1 MMLAHPANS
10 KHEIEFS
17 FRTPK
22 TAMNIRDYEYKLTL
36 SYNVFSRRGLL
47 FSPSA
52 LPIEK
57 SIMVTTAPVNRQE
70 EHEPIGKAAGPC
82 VMVLFGAS
90 GDLTKRKLVPA
101 LYNLVKAK
109 LLPKNFAV
117 MGVSFDDLSREQFRD
132 QVTGFLQQEDHG
144 TEAWEWFTQ
153 RLYYQ
158 RGDFADPSTYST
170 LATRLSE
177 VDQDH
182 NTEANYLFY
191 LATAPK
197 YFAQIVRQLG
207 QAGLSRQNDGRWRRV
222 VIEKPFGQDLD
233 SAKALNRD
241 IKAVLAENQIYRI
254 DHYLG
259 KETVQNIMV
268 FRFDNAIFE
277 PIWNRRYIDHV
288 QITNAE
294 TVGVEQRG
302 GYFDTAGTL
311 RDMVPNHMM
320 QLLSLTTMEPPVSF
334 QADAVRNEQAKI
346 LRAVQP
352 LDSEDV
358 LHCSVRGQ
366 YGEGA
371 IGAERVSAYRSEPG
385 VAAESKTETFV
396 ALKLNIDNWRWAG
409 VPFYIR
415 TGKRLAQRHT
425 EITIQF
431 KRTPF
436 EIFRNAPVHKHTN
449 QLVIQIQPV
458 EAISLSF
465 GAKIPGPVLRVG
477 SVDMSFEY
485 SKYFG
490 ADAYTGYE
498 VLLYECMIGDAT
510 LFQRA
515 DMVEAGWSVV
525 DPVLD
530 VWQALPP
537 RRFPNYPSGTWG
549 PAESDELL
557 ARDGRH
563 WRKIEP

>member
-1 MMLAHPANS
+1 MAN
-10 KHEIEFS
+10 
-17 FRTPK
+17 
-22 TAMNIRDYEYKLTL
+22 AA
-36 SYNVFSRRGLL
+36 VA
-47 FSPSA
+47 SA
-52 LPIEK
+52 Q
-57 SIMVTTAPVNRQE
+57 N
-70 EHEPIGKAAGPC
+70 EHKEPGKAADPC
-82 VMVLFGAS
+82 VMVLFGAA

-101 LYNLVKAK
+101 LFNLVKAR
-109 LLPKNFAV
+109 LLPKDFAV
-117 MGVSFDDLSREQFRD
+117 VGVSVDDLSLEQFRN
-132 QVTGFLQQEDHG
+132 QVTGFLHPEDRG

-158 RGDFADPSTYST
+158 RGDFADSETYAT
-170 LATRLSE
+170 LGDRLSDLNRE
-177 VDQDH
+177 RQ
-182 NTEANYLFY
+182 TQGNYLFY

-197 YFAQIVRQLG
+197 FFAPIIQQLG
-207 QAGLSRQNDGRWRRV
+207 RAGMSKQENGRWRRV
-222 VIEKPFGQDLD
+222 VIEKPFGHDLE
-233 SAKALNRD
+233 SAKSLNRE
-241 IKAVLAENQIYRI
+241 IKSVLNENQIYRI

-302 GYFDTAGTL
+302 GYFDSAGTL

-320 QLLSLTTMEPPVSF
+320 QLLSLTAMEPPASL
-334 QADAVRNEQAKI
+334 QADAVRNEQAKV

-358 LHCSVRGQ
+358 LHRSVRGQ
-366 YGEGA
+366 YGEGSSN
-371 IGAERVSAYRSEPG
+371 GERVSGYRAEPG
-385 VAAESKTETFV
+385 VSPESRTETFL

-409 VPFYIR
+409 VPFYLR
-415 TGKRLAQRHT
+415 TGKRLAKRHT

-436 EIFRNAPVHKHTN
+436 EVFHKAPLHTSHTN
-449 QLVIQIQPV
+449 TLVIQIQPV
-458 EAISLSF
+458 EGISLSF
-465 GAKIPGPVLRVG
+465 GAKIPGAVLRVG

-498 VLLYECMIGDAT
+498 VLLYDCMIGDAT

-530 VWQALPP
+530 VWKALPP
-537 RRFPNYPSGTWG
+537 RRFPNYAAGTWG
-549 PAESDELL
+549 PKDADQLLERDE
-557 ARDGRH
+557 RE
-563 WRKIEP
+563 WRKIDP

>member
-1 MMLAHPANS
+1 MA
-10 KHEIEFS
+10 
-17 FRTPK
+17 
-22 TAMNIRDYEYKLTL
+22 TAATV
-36 SYNVFSRRGLL
+36 SGQ
-47 FSPSA
+47 A
-52 LPIEK
+52 
-57 SIMVTTAPVNRQE
+57 
-70 EHEPIGKAAGPC
+70 EHEQIGGAAGPC

-101 LYNLVKAK
+101 LYNLVKAR
-109 LLPKNFAV
+109 LLPKTFAV
-117 MGVSFDDLSREQFRD
+117 MGVSYDDLSQEQFRD
-132 QVTGFLQQEDHG
+132 QVTGFLQAQDRG

-158 RGDFADPSTYST
+158 RGDFADPATYST
-170 LATRLSE
+170 LASRLTE
-177 VDQDH
+177 VDRQH
-182 NTEANYLFY
+182 NTGTNCLFY

-197 YFAQIVRQLG
+197 YFAQIVQQLG
-207 QAGLSRQNDGRWRRV
+207 QAGLSNQEDGCWRRV
-222 VIEKPFGQDLD
+222 VIEKPFGHDLD

-241 IKAVLAENQIYRI
+241 IKGVLAENQIYRI

-259 KETVQNIMV
+259 KETVQNILV

-320 QLLSLTTMEPPVSF
+320 QLLSLTAMESPVSF
-334 QADAVRNEQAKI
+334 HADAVRNEQAKV
-346 LRAVQP
+346 LHAVQP
-352 LDSEDV
+352 LDAEDV
-358 LHCSVRGQ
+358 LHSSVRGQ
-366 YGEGA
+366 YGEGLIA
-371 IGAERVSAYRSEPG
+371 TERVNAYRAEPG
-385 VAAESKTETFV
+385 VGPESRTETFLAV
-396 ALKLNIDNWRWAG
+396 KLNIDNWRWAG
-409 VPFYIR
+409 VPFYVR
-415 TGKRLAQRHT
+415 TGKRLARRHT

-431 KRTPF
+431 KGTPF
-436 EIFRNAPVHKHTN
+436 DIFRNAPVHKHSN

-515 DMVEAGWSVV
+515 DMVEAGWSIV

-530 VWQALPP
+530 VWRALPP
-537 RRFPNYPSGTWG
+537 RRFPNYASGTWG
-549 PAESDELL
+549 PAESDALL
-557 ARDGRH
+557 ARDGRQ
-563 WRKIEP
+563 WRKIEA